1 MRGERGMT
9 LVELVVAMMIGTI
22 VIAGA
27 MTALTKAFMVQKEAQ
42 DRTDAT
48 QRGRLALESMTR
60 SLRSQVCMGTPRTA
74 IKAADNNSVSYTAD
88 LSGGATLPDKYT
100 LTYDPTAKTITEYMY
115 DGSGTYP
122 TLVFPSTPTRT
133 RLLLTN
139 VVASGTAPIFAYYAL
154 AAGVDG
160 ANTQISPVPLSD
172 PDLSRVARV
181 AINFTTRPAGKASD
195 DKRATAFSDD
205 VYVRS
210 SDPVN
215 PDGGQ
220 TCL

>member
-1 MRGERGMT
+1 MRSERGMT
-9 LVELVVAMMIGTI
+9 MVELLVAMTVGTI

-27 MTALTKAFMVQKEAQ
+27 MMALTRAFQVQKETQ

-48 QRGRLALESMTR
+48 QRGRLAMETMTR
-60 SLRSQVCMGTPRTA
+60 ELRSQVCMGTPRTA
-74 IKAADNNSVSYTAD
+74 IKAASNNSVSFTAD

-100 LTYDPTAKTITEYMY
+100 LTYDPTTKTITEYMY

-122 TLVFPSTPTRT
+122 TLVFPATPTRT
-133 RLLLTN
+133 RTIATN
-139 VVASGTAPIFAYYAL
+139 VVASGTSPIFAYYAL
-154 AAGVDG
+154 QAGSDG
-160 ANTQISPVPLSD
+160 ANTQLSPVPLSD
-172 PDLSRVARV
+172 SDLSRVARI
-181 AINFTTRPAGKASD
+181 AINYTTVPSGKVND
-195 DKRATAFSDD
+195 PDFATAFNDD

>member
-1 MRGERGMT
+1 MRDERGMT

-27 MTALTKAFMVQKEAQ
+27 MMALTKAFQVQKEAQ

-48 QRGRLALESMTR
+48 QRGRLAMETMTR
-60 SLRSQVCMGTPRTA
+60 ELRSQVCMGTPRTA
-74 IKAADNNSVSYTAD
+74 IKAADNNSVSFTAD
-88 LSGGATLPDKYT
+88 LSGGATLPDKYV

-122 TLVFPSTPTRT
+122 TLVFPASPTRT

-154 AAGVDG
+154 QAGSDG
-160 ANTQISPVPLSD
+160 ANTQLSPVPLSD
-172 PDLSRVARV
+172 SDLSRVARI
-181 AINFTTRPAGKASD
+181 AINYTTLPAGKVND
-195 DKRATAFSDD
+195 PKRATAFNDD